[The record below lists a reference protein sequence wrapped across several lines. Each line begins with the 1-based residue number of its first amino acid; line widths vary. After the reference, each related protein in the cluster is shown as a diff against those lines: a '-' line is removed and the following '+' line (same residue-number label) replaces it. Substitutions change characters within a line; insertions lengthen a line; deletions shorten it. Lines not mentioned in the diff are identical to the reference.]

1 MILLSVADP
10 MWWANNVR
18 KILRIIFRLRNRLHT
33 SVDKNAIKAVVTS
46 GLRNDERSILGQPIR
61 ELPNPNQTSSPKL
74 KLPGITAYSA
84 AAAAAAA
91 FKRSQSLPKLLP
103 SRDYNYSADDN
114 DSVQSKNSRRSKSG
128 YAKL

>member
-1 MILLSVADP
+1 

-84 AAAAAAA
+84 ASAAAAA

-128 YAKL
+128 HAKL